1 MNVLKDLPYITDV
14 QLLQTLSTNPTA
26 IRLEDLACHKLGIR
40 MQHGPTIVL
49 AATAEAQTLEAS
61 ELLLAELEIMLEDAM
76 TLAS

>member
-1 MNVLKDLPYITDV
+1 MHHQEDYEAN
-14 QLLQTLSTNPTA
+14 NA
-26 IRLEDLACHKLGIR
+26 ILIRVRLVHLACHKLGIR